1 MFANLITLP
10 HFSVFRD
17 ELAETGLGPV
27 TLLLKRASASRPSG
41 DVVTFFSTLL
51 DNRRSMLVIEPLSQS
66 DRANSNSCFS
76 DLQPPNP
83 G

>member
-1 MFANLITLP
+1 
-10 HFSVFRD
+10 
-17 ELAETGLGPV
+17 V

-66 DRANSNSCFS
+66 DRANSNSCVS
-76 DLQPPNP
+76 DLQAPNP
-83 G
+83 GRAFCSPRHFAGRKEAS